1 MLLRRFYHDGLA
13 QASYMIGCQKTGEA
27 LVVDPH
33 REVEEYVA
41 AAAAEGVRITQ
52 VSETHIHA
60 DFLSGGRELAAR
72 TGARLLLSDEGGEE
86 WRYHFAVE
94 DGATLLRGGDSF
106 MVGNVRVD
114 VVHTPGHTPEHL
126 TFVITD
132 TPSSSHPLGA
142 ITGDFLFVGDVGR
155 PDLLERA
162 ADQEGTMRASAA
174 QLFHSILHFAAT
186 YPDHLQLW
194 PGHGSGS
201 ACGKALGAVPQTT
214 LGYEKISNWAFQ
226 TTNEEQFITTV
237 LKGQPDPPRY
247 FATMKRLN
255 RAGPRLLGAATALT
269 RCAPSDLATVLATN
283 ALVLDLRPADV
294 AAHRFIPGTLNLP
307 FNQSFVGWA
316 GWLAEYDRDIYLL
329 TDGDGAQT
337 QNAARELR
345 MIGLDRVRG
354 WFGPDAFEAWG
365 GNGRAFDAIPQV
377 EATELDEWLRKGEAS
392 VVDVRAP
399 GEWHAGHI
407 SGARHAPLGRL
418 SEALPAM
425 AKGQPLA
432 MQCQGGARSAIAA
445 SLAHLH
451 GFKNVVNLH
460 GGYGAW
466 ERAGLPV
473 VQDPSSSTV

>member
-33 REVEEYVA
+33 RDVEEYLV

-60 DFLSGGRELAAR
+60 DFLSGSRELVAR
-72 TGARLLLSDEGGEE
+72 TGAQLLLSDEGGEE
-86 WRYHFAVE
+86 WRYHFASE
-94 DGATLLRGGDSF
+94 EEATLLRGGDSF

-132 TPSSSHPLGA
+132 TPASPHPLGA
-142 ITGDFLFVGDVGR
+142 LTGDFIFVGDVGR

-162 ADQEGTMRASAA
+162 ARQEGTMRDSAV
-174 QLFHSILHFAAT
+174 QLFHSILHFGAAF
-186 YPDHLQLW
+186 PDHLQLW
-194 PGHGSGS
+194 PGHGAGS

-214 LGYEKISNWAFQ
+214 LGYERVANWAFQ
-226 TTNEEQFITTV
+226 AAHEDQFVSTV
-237 LKGQPDPPRY
+237 LEGQPDPPTY

-255 RAGPRLLGAATALT
+255 RAGPPLLGAVAAPT
-269 RCAPSDLATVLATN
+269 RRTPAELESILASD
-283 ALVLDLRPADV
+283 ALVIDLRRADV
-294 AAHRFIPGTLNLP
+294 AAQEFIPNSLNLP
-307 FNQSFVGWA
+307 FNKSFVGWA
-316 GWLAEYDRDIYLL
+316 GWIVDYDRDLYLL
-329 TDGDGAQT
+329 ADDEGALAR
-337 QNAARELR
+337 NAARELR

-354 WFGPDAFEAWG
+354 WFGPDAFDAWTSS
-365 GNGRAFDAIPQV
+365 GRAFDSIAQV
-377 EATELDEWLRKGEAS
+377 EGPELDEWLRKGEAS
-392 VVDVRAP
+392 VVDVRTA
-399 GEWHAGHI
+399 GEWASGHI

-418 SEALPAM
+418 SDALPAM
-425 AKGQPLA
+425 ARHQPLV
-432 MQCQGGARSAIAA
+432 MQCQGGGRSAIAA
-445 SLAHLH
+445 SLAHLK
-451 GFKNVVNLH
+451 GIRNVVNLR

-473 VQDPSSSTV
+473 VQDPSTSTV